1 MLNFLQ
7 KIGKALMTP
16 IAVLP
21 VAALLLRFGFGDIF
35 DGQSA
40 IVMKAAGDAIFT
52 NLDLLFGIGIAY
64 GLAKNSDGA
73 AALSGAVGVLI
84 AKAVYLSID
93 ENLKMG
99 VFVGIIMG
107 VVAGTLY
114 NRYHDIRLPEF
125 LGFFGGKRFIP
136 ILTAISAI
144 FIGVMAGY
152 LWHYAQDGI
161 DSFSNAIISLGE
173 VGTFI
178 YGTLNRLLIPLGL
191 HHILNSVFWFQLGD
205 YEYIQA
211 GKELVAH
218 GDLHRFFAGDKSA
231 GIYMAGFYPVMMFGL
246 PALGLAMYL
255 NTPKPKRREVGAI
268 LIGVSLTSFLTG
280 ITEPFEFLFLFLSPL
295 LFVVHALLTGLSL
308 AVTQMMGIHHGF
320 GFSAGAIDYL
330 INYKLATKPLLLL
343 PLGLAIGIIY
353 FVVGYILIKALK
365 IELFRE
371 VEMEGSIST
380 DTANEPKEI
389 DEFNIKQI
397 VEEGQ
402 ISTPTDTE
410 EPKESLVDGGD
421 REVDKFIKALGGKAN
436 IIDTDYCITRLR
448 MTVADSSDIRDEYF
462 KLLGAKGVIRPD
474 KKSIQI
480 VMGAKAEKIAE
491 MIREEMRS

>member
-40 IVMKAAGDAIFT
+40 VVMKAAGDAIFA

-64 GLAKNSDGA
+64 GVAKNSDGA
-73 AALSGAVGVLI
+73 AALSGAIGVLI
-84 AKAVYLSID
+84 AKAVYISID
-93 ENLKMG
+93 ENVKMG
-99 VFVGIIMG
+99 VFIGIIIG
-107 VVAGTLY
+107 VIAGTLY
-114 NRYHDIRLPEF
+114 NRYHDIKLPEF
-125 LGFFGGKRFIP
+125 LGFFGGKRFVP
-136 ILTAISAI
+136 IITAILAI
-144 FIGVMAGY
+144 FVGVVAGY
-152 LWHYAQDGI
+152 FWHYAQDGI
-161 DSFSNAIISLGE
+161 DTFSNAIIGLDE

-191 HHILNSVFWFQLGD
+191 HHILNSIFWFQLGD

-211 GKELVAH
+211 GKELIAH

-255 NTPKPKRREVGAI
+255 NTPKSKRKEVGAI
-268 LIGVSLTSFLTG
+268 LISVALTSFLTG

-308 AVTQMMGIHHGF
+308 AVAQMMGIHHGF
-320 GFSAGAIDYL
+320 GFSAGAIDYI
-330 INYKLATKPLLLL
+330 INYKLATKPLMLL
-343 PLGLAIGIIY
+343 PLGVVIGVVY
-353 FVVGYILIKALK
+353 FIVGYTLIRVLK

-371 VEMEGSIST
+371 VEVKESISS
-380 DTANEPKEI
+380 DNISDPKET
-389 DEFNIKQI
+389 DEFNIKKI
-397 VEEGQ
+397 VEEKDK
-402 ISTPTDTE
+402 I
-410 EPKESLVDGGD
+410 KESTDKSPIEKD
-421 REVDKFIKALGGKAN
+421 HQKPHSEVDRFIDALGGREN
-436 IIDTDYCITRLR
+436 IVDTDSCITRLR
-448 MTVADSSDIRDEYF
+448 MRVVDSSDIKDDEF
-462 KLLGAKGVIRPD
+462 ILLGAKGVIRPD
-474 KKSIQI
+474 KESIQI
-480 VMGAKAEKIAE
+480 VLGAKAEVIAQKI
-491 MIREEMRS
+491 RDRLG